1 MIPAAG
7 QEPSR
12 SCQALCKESR
22 RFELLWAAKW
32 KSPTLADNLG
42 MIHALAKRARALG
55 VSESQAFKAILTRCL
70 LMQFPLFVVVG
81 VIKKLPKK
89 KKNE

>member
-1 MIPAAG
+1 
-7 QEPSR
+7 
-12 SCQALCKESR
+12 
-22 RFELLWAAKW
+22 
-32 KSPTLADNLG
+32 

-55 VSESQAFKAILTRCL
+55 VSESQARKAILTRCL

-89 KKNE
+89 KKEQKKNKKGKKRGRQRLAQLLIFENA